1 MVVRRTRRRAGR
13 PAGPP
18 SAASTPRPA
27 TPEPDG
33 RSSAEAADRVRAMTE
48 QADTEDDAALAAH
61 ARQAL
66 NPVDEDEPEP
76 RSDSPV
82 YVLVD
87 GENIDATLGTSILGH
102 RPSPGERP
110 RWDRLMRFV
119 QRTYGAEV
127 KGLFFLAANG
137 ELPMSFVQALLAM
150 DWRPVPLSGDAGQK
164 VVDIAIIRTME
175 ELRGREGD
183 VVLVSN
189 DGDFVEAL
197 DDLVDGERRLGVIGF
212 TEFRN
217 AGFTDL
223 KARGVELFDLE
234 YDVAAFRSPLPRVR
248 IIPIDEFDPTQFL

>member
-1 MVVRRTRRRAGR
+1 
-13 PAGPP
+13 
-18 SAASTPRPA
+18 
-27 TPEPDG
+27 
-33 RSSAEAADRVRAMTE
+33 MTE
-48 QADTEDDAALAAH
+48 QAAVDADAVTPEHARPAEDDAALAAR

-66 NPVDEDEPEP
+66 APEEDDAAEAAQASRPT
-76 RSDSPV
+76 

-110 RWDRLMRFV
+110 RWDRLMKFV
-119 QRTYGAEV
+119 QRTYGSEV
-127 KGLFFLAANG
+127 TGLFFLAANG

-150 DWRPVPLSGDAGQK
+150 DWRPVPLSGDPGQK

-175 ELRGREGD
+175 ELQSRDGD

-189 DGDFVEAL
+189 DGDFVEGMTA
-197 DDLVDGERRLGVIGF
+197 LVDGERRLGVIGF

-217 AGFTDL
+217 AGFVDL
-223 KARGVELFDLE
+223 LASGVELFDLE
-234 YDVAAFRSPLPRVR
+234 YDVQAFRNALPRVR